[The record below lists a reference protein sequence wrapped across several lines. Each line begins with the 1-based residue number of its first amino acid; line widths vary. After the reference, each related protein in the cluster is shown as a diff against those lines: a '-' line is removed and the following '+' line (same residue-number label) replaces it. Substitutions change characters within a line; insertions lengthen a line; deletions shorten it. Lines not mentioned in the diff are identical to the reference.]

1 MAVVYSALLPFMKD
15 LQIEVL
21 NDFVSVTTKGI
32 SRYYCDGKSFYCR
45 CIAGEHTDW
54 VMGNTKTNT
63 KKTDGFAKH
72 AESEF
77 FELCQIMQSHCMSR
91 KTCI

>member
-45 CIAGEHTDW
+45 CIAGEHTD
-54 VMGNTKTNT
+54 
-63 KKTDGFAKH
+63 
-72 AESEF
+72 
-77 FELCQIMQSHCMSR
+77 
-91 KTCI
+91 